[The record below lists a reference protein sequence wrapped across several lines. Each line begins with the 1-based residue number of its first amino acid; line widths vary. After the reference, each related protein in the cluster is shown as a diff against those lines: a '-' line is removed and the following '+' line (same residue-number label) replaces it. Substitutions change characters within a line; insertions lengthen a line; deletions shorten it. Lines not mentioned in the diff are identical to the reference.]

1 MAKPSARVAKPSGRV
16 VKPSAGADA
25 ARRRRGAG
33 ATNVVRR
40 AIVVALAL
48 ALAAGIAYAAVKLSA
63 DPRLALGDV
72 AVIGAQRTGADT
84 VLGAAALPSGR
95 NIWLLETAG
104 AERRVAALPW
114 VASDKIQRAW
124 PNRVSIT
131 VSERV
136 AVARLSL
143 DASSP
148 GAPYALVDGQ
158 GRVLESG
165 SDQPADAQLTWLVV
179 RPLPPDAGTS
189 GAQLG
194 STAVGDGLDALRRFG
209 DLGVRMTEIEVDPI
223 TGISAITLSNVRVMF
238 GGVDDLTTKL
248 ALFDAIAKRITRPQD
263 IAYVDVRSTSAPTVQ
278 YRR

>member
-1 MAKPSARVAKPSGRV
+1 MAKPSAS
-16 VKPSAGADA
+16 ADA
-25 ARRRRGAG
+25 KRRRRGGG
-33 ATNVVRR
+33 AASVLRRLGAVV
-40 AIVVALAL
+40 LAL
-48 ALAAGIAYAAVKLSA
+48 ALVAGIAYAAVKLSA

-72 AVIGAQRTGADT
+72 AVMGAPRTGADA
-84 VLGAAALPSGR
+84 VLSAAALPSGR
-95 NIWLLETAG
+95 NVWLLDTAG

-114 VASDKIQRAW
+114 VASAQIRRAW

-136 AVARLSL
+136 AVARLVL

-148 GAPYALVDGQ
+148 GVPYALLDGK

-165 SDQPADAQLTWLVV
+165 SDLPADAQLPWLVV
-179 RPLPPDAGTS
+179 RPLPPDAGTAN
-189 GAQLG
+189 AQLG
-194 STAVGDGLDALRRFG
+194 ASAVGDGLDALRRLG

-238 GGVDDLTTKL
+238 GGVDDLATKL
-248 ALFDAIAKRITRPQD
+248 AVFDAIAKRITRPQD